1 MLSYNVKLSFIN
13 DCDKEYWISLLQKL
27 CDAYND
33 MSDLIFDNKNINLN
47 LKDIHNLCYY
57 PIRRNYEDIPAQAII
72 TLTKELLSSYKSNK
86 R

>member
-27 CDAYND
+27 CNAYND
-33 MSDLIFDNKNINLN
+33 MSDLIFDNKNTNLN

-57 PIRRNYEDIPAQAII
+57 PIRRKYEDIPAQAII
-72 TLTKELLSSYKSNK
+72 KLTK
-86 R
+86 